1 MTYTLYFDGCSK
13 GNPGI
18 SGCGAVIYNSDNEEI
33 WSIAEYIGDKYTN
46 NYAEYCGL
54 IRGLEEAIKL
64 NIHVLVVKGDSQL
77 VIRQMK
83 GEYKVKAN
91 TLISLYHQATLL
103 ASKFEHI
110 EYHHIYRCD
119 NKRADSL
126 SNLGLIK
133 IDSKT
138 I

>member
-1 MTYTLYFDGCSK
+1 MVHTLYFDGCSK

-18 SGCGAVIYNSDNEEI
+18 SGCGAVIYNSNNEEI
-33 WSIAEYIGDKYTN
+33 WSIAEYVGDKCTN
-46 NYAEYCGL
+46 NYAEYSGL

-64 NIHVLVVKGDSQL
+64 NITMLVVKGDSQL

-83 GEYKVKAN
+83 NEYKVKSDSLV
-91 TLISLYHQATLL
+91 TLYNQATLL

-110 EYHHIYRCD
+110 EYIHIYRTN
-119 NKRADSL
+119 NKRADLL
-126 SNLGLIK
+126 SNLALNK
-133 IDSKT
+133 IDCKT